1 MLEKKRLLP
10 SVKKER
16 HELKYRNNECLNC
29 HHPLDISDEY
39 CPRCGQL
46 NTTKKLSFNDFFNEF
61 FAGIFAYDSRFYRT
75 LRVLLFK
82 PGKISKDYIEGK
94 RVRYA
99 NPYRFYLSASILFF
113 LVWSLTHDFDNSL
126 DTQVKTT
133 DPQEIKEAD
142 SILAAQRAQNPNLG
156 LILPKT
162 IGVDTT
168 AREKKYV
175 AAQSLDTL
183 GFWEANFK
191 KWEVFSEHYEETEV
205 RNPDVALDSLKYPNT
220 NLNHWLYKKTVDA
233 KKFSSEPSLFYH
245 YFLSKLPFIIF
256 FYLPLFALFI
266 WLLYLRRPFTYMEH
280 LIFTFHNQ
288 TTWFVMFGLGISL
301 DFLFQTNWISTTLI
315 FVFTFYLYKA
325 FRRFYGQ
332 SRVKT
337 VLKFIIINIIFFT
350 LAVVAALF
358 SVAASFAIY

>member
-1 MLEKKRLLP
+1 MQGNNPAIEAGYVWTHFALETYEPLEGGEVHLYGEFNNFVLDDSTKLECNPSTGAYETARLFKQGYYDYKYVFLRNDGILDEGFISGNFVSTENEYTVLIYYHPPGGRYTRIIGLGSANSLNIQINISLVLIAQPAMMEKKRLLP

-75 LRVLLFK
+75 LGVLLFK

-156 LILPKT
+156 LYLPET

-175 AAQSLDTL
+175 PHRGS
-183 GFWEANFK
+183 
-191 KWEVFSEHYEETEV
+191 
-205 RNPDVALDSLKYPNT
+205 
-220 NLNHWLYKKTVDA
+220 
-233 KKFSSEPSLFYH
+233 
-245 YFLSKLPFIIF
+245 
-256 FYLPLFALFI
+256 
-266 WLLYLRRPFTYMEH
+266 
-280 LIFTFHNQ
+280 
-288 TTWFVMFGLGISL
+288 
-301 DFLFQTNWISTTLI
+301 
-315 FVFTFYLYKA
+315 
-325 FRRFYGQ
+325 
-332 SRVKT
+332 
-337 VLKFIIINIIFFT
+337 
-350 LAVVAALF
+350 
-358 SVAASFAIY
+358 